1 MNDLEFWPFDLPCN
15 AAVVTARQILEGK
28 EAILFV
34 SHDQDDHGWQ
44 FLGGS
49 GVHEDDARVVSLQS
63 LVELDPT
70 ITELSDLPPGWSAFR
85 SEVGKQWE
93 RSMQPNQKADDPFGL
108 DAGVTPTSLGGSLF
122 QTIGRLFRK
131 GTAR

>member
-1 MNDLEFWPFDLPCN
+1 MSDPEFWPFDQPRN
-15 AAVVTARQILEGK
+15 AAVVTSRQILEGK
-28 EAILFV
+28 ESILIV

-49 GVHEDDARVVSLQS
+49 VVHENDARVVSFQS
-63 LVELDPT
+63 VVELDPT
-70 ITELSDLPPGWSAFR
+70 ITELSELPPGWSAFR
-85 SEVGKQWE
+85 SEVGKSWV

-122 QTIGRLFRK
+122 QTIGRLFSK